1 MQSISVRRAGTA
13 RSTRSTPFGKCESST
28 TAWSAQRRIRPSL
41 LNLRLIQR
49 RPFARRA
56 SSFSFDLCVARSLGA
71 HTRNERNISRRMA
84 LPESARLSMSS
95 DGNFALM
102 LSSSFRL
109 RPGGTA
115 DRSTISAMWLRTWE
129 RCCTSAELC
138 MTTPPKRCRLPG
150 KRCRFSAI
158 HHAGWDR
165 ESSDYVFSEAGM
177 IL

>member
-1 MQSISVRRAGTA
+1 
-13 RSTRSTPFGKCESST
+13 
-28 TAWSAQRRIRPSL
+28 
-41 LNLRLIQR
+41 
-49 RPFARRA
+49 
-56 SSFSFDLCVARSLGA
+56 
-71 HTRNERNISRRMA
+71 MA

-115 DRSTISAMWLRTWE
+115 DRSTISAMWLRIWE

-150 KRCRFSAI
+150 KRCRFSAEGPLSLI
-158 HHAGWDR
+158 LGFCLVSVGLGFVVCGSSGARSGIRTAIRGDGNSSCRLRQRIVRLRSLRSGYDSLTKYHRSKERRVKCVSGSMAQFGRHLECSSAGNA
-165 ESSDYVFSEAGM
+165 V
-177 IL
+177 